1 MAIACSTTIGCNSS
15 LEDTLAVIKALGFSS
30 VDVLLIENWV
40 HLNPSQLA
48 AQFDASQ
55 VWLSGLLAQYELTPI
70 AINTG
75 VTAPLYQRSEALNGK
90 RLRETEALARLAQH
104 LGVSVAAY
112 QPYGRDPNR
121 TWEAALPDCLDTL
134 RELVAVIKS
143 SGVRFGLELHSG
155 SPFETLQQVRR
166 LVDEIP
172 GIPIAYDPSHFVMQ
186 GIDLKDTVWMFP
198 YACHV
203 HLRDAARG
211 HMQAPDGAGEVD
223 FEWLLKSLKDS
234 GYQGHLAIEYLENDV
249 FDAVDSTRRLLEKVA
264 QLWL

>member
-1 MAIACSTTIGCNSS
+1 MGNGC
-15 LEDTLAVIKALGFSS
+15 AK
-30 VDVLLIENWV
+30 
-40 HLNPSQLA
+40 P
-48 AQFDASQ
+48 
-55 VWLSGLLAQYELTPI
+55 
-70 AINTG
+70 
-75 VTAPLYQRSEALNGK
+75 K
-90 RLRETEALARLAQH
+90 ALARLAQH

-121 TWEAALPDCLDTL
+121 TWKAALPDCLDTL

-198 YACHV
+198 MPAMFTCV
-203 HLRDAARG
+203 TPPAA
-211 HMQAPDGAGEVD
+211 
-223 FEWLLKSLKDS
+223 
-234 GYQGHLAIEYLENDV
+234 
-249 FDAVDSTRRLLEKVA
+249 TCRRLMALA
-264 QLWL
+264 RLISNGC